1 MFCECSEG
9 KAPRAEVGGQRSERS
24 ATDLGAAGGASG
36 IEYRKADITRF
47 EELKPV
53 LEHATA
59 VIHVAGLAHIFS
71 LDVNSVEKFRQ
82 INEIGTAN
90 VAAAAAATGVGHLIL
105 ISSVS
110 VYGPSTQR
118 IYDENTPCNPVGPY
132 ALSKYNAE
140 QSYRNCQE
148 IRDGAYYS
156 AVGDA
161 LRGGRS
167 RECGAF
173 DACA

>member
-1 MFCECSEG
+1 MSDI
-9 KAPRAEVGGQRSERS
+9 V
-24 ATDLGAAGGASG
+24 
-36 IEYRKADITRF
+36 YRKVDITKP

-53 LEHATA
+53 LENATT

-90 VAAAAAATGVGHLIL
+90 VASAAATAGVGHLIL

-110 VYGPSTQR
+110 VYGPYTHG
-118 IYDENTPCNPVGPY
+118 IYDENTPCNPVGSY

-140 QSYRNCQE
+140 LRAIGIAREAGMALTILRLATLHGEGDPGN
-148 IRDGAYYS
+148 
-156 AVGDA
+156 VGRLMRTLD
-161 LRGGRS
+161 RGR
-167 RECGAF
+167 F
-173 DACA
+173 L

>member
-9 KAPRAEVGGQRSERS
+9 KAPRAEVGGQKRSERS
-24 ATDLGAAGGASG
+24 ATDLGAASVVSD
-36 IEYRKADITRF
+36 IEYRKADITRP

-53 LEHATA
+53 LEKATA

-110 VYGPSTQR
+110 VYGP
-118 IYDENTPCNPVGPY
+118 YTPKN
-132 ALSKYNAE
+132 L
-140 QSYRNCQE
+140 
-148 IRDGAYYS
+148 
-156 AVGDA
+156 
-161 LRGGRS
+161 
-167 RECGAF
+167 
-173 DACA
+173 